1 MKFGNHLH
9 LLGRHRALEA
19 QLDEFLDQVTKA
31 SLTFL
36 SAIESYL
43 AQDQNRA
50 FDHYLTQV
58 EKIESHGDN
67 LRRSLE
73 VELYQQTLIPD
84 LRGDVMRL
92 LEDLDNLIN
101 ICQGNLFRFS
111 IQQPQIPADCSPG
124 FLQLTKTVVTC
135 IESVVLASRA
145 FFRDISAVRDH
156 IAKVMFYETEA
167 DRISTSIQR
176 TVFASTL
183 ALEEKRQLCYFIEKI
198 DNLANA
204 AEDVGDTI
212 TIYAIKRRL

>member
-1 MKFGNHLH
+1 MKLGNHLH
-9 LLGRHRALEA
+9 LLGRHRAIEA
-19 QLDEFLDQVTKA
+19 QLDEFLDQITKS

-36 SAIESYL
+36 AAINNYL
-43 AQDQNRA
+43 AADDGRE

-58 EKIESHGDN
+58 EKIESRGDN
-67 LRRSLE
+67 LRRSIE

-101 ICQGNLFRFS
+101 ICQANLFRFS
-111 IQQPQIPADCSPG
+111 IQRPQIPEACNPG
-124 FLQLTKTVVTC
+124 YLQLTQTVVTC
-135 IESVVLASRA
+135 VESVVLASRA

-167 DRISTSIQR
+167 DRISTTIQR
-176 TVFASTL
+176 TIFASDL
-183 ALEEKRQLCYFIEKI
+183 PLEAKRQLCYFVEHI

>member
-1 MKFGNHLH
+1 MKLGNHLH
-9 LLGRHRALEA
+9 LLGRHRAMEA
-19 QLDEFLDQVTKA
+19 QLDEFLDQITKA

-36 SAIESYL
+36 SAIECYL
-43 AQDQNRA
+43 LANDERE

-67 LRRSLE
+67 LRRTIE

-92 LEDLDNLIN
+92 LEDLDGLIN

-111 IQQPQIPADCSPG
+111 IQQPQIPAECNSG
-124 FLQLTKTVVTC
+124 YLQLTKTVITC
-135 IESVVLASRA
+135 VEAVVLASRA
-145 FFRDISAVRDH
+145 FFRDISAIRDH

-167 DRISTSIQR
+167 DRISTAIQR
-176 TVFASTL
+176 TVFASKL
-183 ALEEKRQLCYFIEKI
+183 ALEEKRQLCYFVEHI

>member
-1 MKFGNHLH
+1 MKLGNHLH
-9 LLGRHRALEA
+9 LLGRHRAIEA
-19 QLDEFLDQVTKA
+19 QLDEFFDQITKS

-36 SAIESYL
+36 GAIKSYL
-43 AQDQNRA
+43 TTDDEREFNHHLA
-50 FDHYLTQV
+50 QV
-58 EKIESHGDN
+58 EKIESRGDN
-67 LRRSLE
+67 LRRSIE

-101 ICQGNLFRFS
+101 ICQGNLFRFL
-111 IQQPQIPADCSPG
+111 IQRTQIPEGCNTG
-124 FLQLTKTVVTC
+124 FLQLTETVVTC
-135 IESVVLASRA
+135 VESVVLASRA

-167 DRISTSIQR
+167 DRISTAIQR
-176 TVFASTL
+176 TVFASDL